1 MNDKINLHLLV
12 SLGYIKVYT
21 STKGSALGQNDAPA
35 LLSNAYFS
43 DANNIARYKIK

>member
-1 MNDKINLHLLV
+1 MNDKINLHLWYHLD
-12 SLGYIKVYT
+12 T
-21 STKGSALGQNDAPA
+21 STQGSALGQNDAPA